1 MKKIF
6 KFFVLILIFTSCND
20 SSQLTEAGNKNSEPP
35 LLMNLL
41 IENWGPY
48 DSSTGISGDF
58 EFRFIDKDAFN
69 ISFTIGE
76 RTHNLLDINNE
87 RYFSLKLNLE
97 NVEKWLIKGED

>member
-1 MKKIF
+1 MF
-6 KFFVLILIFTSCND
+6 ILSPKLFS
-20 SSQLTEAGNKNSEPP
+20 GNEFNNSMVYGCFG
-35 LLMNLL
+35 L
-41 IENWGPY
+41 
-48 DSSTGISGDF
+48 
-58 EFRFIDKDAFN
+58 FN